1 MGPLSLGQEEHLGNS
16 RFSIKNCC
24 LSEVVVREKSSLLF
38 IKTFFKLNK
47 HAVLLDYKSNAFQ
60 ILQSHVNEYSS
71 ILKHSNH
78 LSEVIAFLVFKYVHI
93 LSLITLYAVYYFECF
108 SYLKILGNIIFVFR
122 THTYSFVHY
131 MWLLFSV
138 SWWWIFMFSH
148 DFAT

>member
-1 MGPLSLGQEEHLGNS
+1 MLLEWGSGKREI
-16 RFSIKNCC
+16 FTSI
-24 LSEVVVREKSSLLF
+24 LLRLF
-38 IKTFFKLNK
+38 LKLNK

-93 LSLITLYAVYYFECF
+93 LSLITLYALYYFECF

-122 THTYSFVHY
+122 THMYSFVHY